1 MTGFFDY
8 TYTSVFLV
16 GNALPLAKVHHSRNE
31 GDGGGNLEL
40 YVVVGLDLSGNWKPQ
55 RRKLARMGT
64 EARVESKSST
74 MSLSAATASLSRG
87 EGRARRLRTGGCGLK
102 VTWNSLMRRCTCLHE

>member
-40 YVVVGLDLSGNWKPQ
+40 YVVVGLDLSGNWKAAA
-55 RRKLARMGT
+55 KK
-64 EARVESKSST
+64 VST
-74 MSLSAATASLSRG
+74 HGHRSQG
-87 EGRARRLRTGGCGLK
+87 
-102 VTWNSLMRRCTCLHE
+102 